1 MIEVKNLSRYYGAR
15 RVVDDIS
22 FSLAKGDVLGFIGP
36 NGAGKSTTMRMITG
50 FIPPS
55 SGSVSIC
62 GFDMSESPL
71 EAKARIGYL
80 PENAPLYN
88 NMTVT
93 EFLVFC
99 AKLRGLS
106 GKELD
111 DRVGAVL
118 DMCFLRPVANQCIET
133 LSKGY
138 KHRSCFAQSVIHD
151 PDVLILDEPTD
162 GLDPNQK
169 REIRSLVRRMGE
181 SKAIIVSTH
190 ILEELETVC
199 NRVLVISSGRKLFEG
214 SPAEFKAS
222 APDAGLI
229 RIYTLLPLSES
240 AIRSLK
246 EKIAFAKLQFSE
258 NFAENLPSIIC
269 KPEAGRSDE
278 ALRIAMDV
286 LNSERAG
293 ILKTELS
300 SGSPDESFRRL
311 TQSADER
318 S

>member
-15 RVVDDIS
+15 LVVDDIS

-50 FIPPS
+50 FIPAS

-62 GFDMSESPL
+62 GYDMLESPL
-71 EAKARIGYL
+71 EAKAHIGYL

-88 NMTVT
+88 NMTVA

-111 DRVGAVL
+111 ERVGAVL
-118 DMCFLRPVANQCIET
+118 DMCFLKPVASQCIDT

-138 KHRSCFAQSVIHD
+138 KHRTCFAQSVIHD
-151 PDVLILDEPTD
+151 PDVLVLDEPTD

-169 REIRSLVRRMGE
+169 REIRSLVKRMGE

-214 SPAEFKAS
+214 TPAEFKAA
-222 APDAGLI
+222 APDAGTI
-229 RIYTLLPLSES
+229 RIYTPAPVSES
-240 AIRSLK
+240 VKKILGER
-246 EKIAFAKLQFSE
+246 IAFVSFEFSE
-258 NFAENLPSIIC
+258 AVSANIPSLTC

-278 ALRIAMDV
+278 ALQIIMEV
-286 LNSERAG
+286 LNTERAG
-293 ILKTELS
+293 VLKTELS